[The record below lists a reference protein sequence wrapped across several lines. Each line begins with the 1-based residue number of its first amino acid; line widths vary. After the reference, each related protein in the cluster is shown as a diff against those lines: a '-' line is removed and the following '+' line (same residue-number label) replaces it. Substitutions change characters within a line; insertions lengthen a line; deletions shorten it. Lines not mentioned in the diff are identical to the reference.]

1 MSRELQRQKVAA
13 ILAAR
18 PDLVVSANPG
28 CILQIVAG
36 LRAAGSSVP
45 VVHLM
50 RFLDDPALFA

>member
-1 MSRELQRQKVAA
+1 
-13 ILAAR
+13 
-18 PDLVVSANPG
+18 VSANPG

-50 RFLDDPALFA
+50 RFLDDPAVFA